1 MQYKN
6 EIGVLYDTICF
17 GYVYF
22 NDGVDRTG
30 GICADAYREVLAVI
44 EGLPGWMHPFFTTDV
59 ETMTVLP
66 PEVAYGAAA
75 SIDSLLEF
83 LSDETVVLGCLGKY
97 YFPNVKRRGAD
108 LGQWYRVIDAAELPG
123 KTKMDLLYLFAE
135 YASLQCE
142 VRKAFYRLYRAVK
155 IFRDK
160 QEGTVRNVADKLLE
174 HGNIGT
180 LMGGQT
186 AENAVFG
193 VSLMRPDVL
202 DLLHDGGTPVI
213 VCGLEANVV
222 APAPT
227 QEPTTAVPLVEFTV
241 TCGTETKM
249 KLLNLFA
256 EHGSLTAAQLARIAG
271 MSQPMSWR
279 YVELLRNANVIQVD
293 RREGRKEVYYRLNL
307 DYFRGVRRS
316 LDGLISRLEDK

>member
-1 MQYKN
+1 MQFKN
-6 EIGVLYDTICF
+6 EIGILYDAICF
-17 GYVYF
+17 GFAYF
-22 NDGVDRTG
+22 NDGDQTG
-30 GICADAYREVLAVI
+30 GISADAYREVLASV
-44 EGLPGWMHPFFTTDV
+44 EELPGWMHPFFTTDV

-83 LSDETVVLGCLGKY
+83 LSDETDVLDCLGKY

-123 KTKMDLLYLFAE
+123 KTKMDLLYLFVD
-135 YASLQCE
+135 YVSLQCE

-155 IFRDK
+155 NFRDK
-160 QEGTVRNVADKLLE
+160 QEGTVWNVADKLLE

-186 AENAVFG
+186 AESAVVG

-202 DLLHDGGTPVI
+202 ALLQNGATPVI
-213 VCGLEANVV
+213 VCGPEANVV
-222 APAPT
+222 APGPT

-249 KLLNLFA
+249 KLLYLLL
-256 EHGSLTAAQLARIAG
+256 EHGPLTSAQLARL
-271 MSQPMSWR
+271 MDSSSPMVWR
-279 YVELLRNANVIQVD
+279 YVVDFEKASVLLVD
-293 RREGRKEVYYRLNL
+293 RREGRKEIYYRLNP

-316 LDGLISRLEDK
+316 LNDLISRLEAK